1 MNCLELLSNFLLLSR
16 YLGSFNNLFIA
27 AKLPLEI
34 DSGLDLQ
41 LKRGLSL
48 QGFPSTYIV
57 LAAQEQY
64 AYLLHFPI

>member
-27 AKLPLEI
+27 AKLPL